1 MEAGA
6 AALGGEALH
15 GAGRQLLE
23 IDTLSSEITAVNNAV
38 DTLWL
43 LLWCV
48 RARGCPGTRARE
60 RGDGGARTA
69 RARHARGER
78 ESAHPYDAGRASAP
92 HACPRCRACR

>member
-43 LLWCV
+43 LLRCV
-48 RARGCPGTRARE
+48 CERASPGTRTRRRRRAH
-60 RGDGGARTA
+60 GARTQ
-69 RARHARGER
+69 HARGER

-92 HACPRCRACR
+92 HACPRCRTCR

>member
-43 LLWCV
+43 LLSCV
-48 RARGCPGTRARE
+48 RARGSPGTRTRRRRRAH
-60 RGDGGARTA
+60 GARAA
-69 RARHARGER
+69 RARRER
-78 ESAHPYDAGRASAP
+78 VGASV
-92 HACPRCRACR
+92 